1 MSLSKLVLVLSL
13 LIFALPEIHAAGST
27 KGGATDKSSSSSSSG
42 DSKKDGKG
50 KGEGKS
56 KNKMSLEGGLYTT
69 DKVSVVK
76 SNKGTRPVSIRT
88 E

>member
-13 LIFALPEIHAAGST
+13 LIFALPDIHAAGST
-27 KGGATDKSSSSSSSG
+27 KGGATEKSSKSSSGGSG
-42 DSKKDGKG
+42 KDGKG

-76 SNKGTRPVSIRT
+76 SNKGTRP
-88 E
+88 

>member
-13 LIFALPEIHAAGST
+13 LIFALPDIHAAGST
-27 KGGATDKSSSSSSSG
+27 KGGATEKSSKSSG
-42 DSKKDGKG
+42 GKDSKG

-76 SNKGTRPVSIRT
+76 SNKGTRPVSIIRT

>member
-1 MSLSKLVLVLSL
+1 MSLSKIVLVLSL
-13 LIFALPEIHAAGST
+13 LILALPNCQAAASA
-27 KGGATDKSSSSSSSG
+27 KPATTSKDAKSSDSG
-42 DSKKDGKG
+42 EKKE

-56 KNKMSLEGGLYTT
+56 KSKMSLEGGLYTT

-76 SNKGTRPVSIRT
+76 NNKGNRPVSIRT

>member
-1 MSLSKLVLVLSL
+1 MSLSKIVLVSVLSL
-13 LIFALPEIHAAGST
+13 LIFALPEVQTAATPKASASAS
-27 KGGATDKSSSSSSSG
+27 KAEKSG
-42 DSKKDGKG
+42 DGEKKE

-76 SNKGTRPVSIRT
+76 SNKGNRPVSIRT

>member
-42 DSKKDGKG
+42 GSSKDGKG
-50 KGEGKS
+50 KGLDGR
-56 KNKMSLEGGLYTT
+56 
-69 DKVSVVK
+69 DKIFDPK
-76 SNKGTRPVSIRT
+76 DL
-88 E
+88 

>member
-1 MSLSKLVLVLSL
+1 MSLSKIILVLSL
-13 LIFALPEIHAAGST
+13 LIFALPECQAAASA
-27 KGGATDKSSSSSSSG
+27 KPAAKDAKSSDSG
-42 DSKKDGKG
+42 EKKE

-56 KNKMSLEGGLYTT
+56 KSKMSLEGGLYTT

-76 SNKGTRPVSIRT
+76 NNKGNRPVSIRT

>member
-1 MSLSKLVLVLSL
+1 MSLSKIVLVLSL
-13 LIFALPEIHAAGST
+13 LLFALPECQAATGS
-27 KGGATDKSSSSSSSG
+27 ASASKSSTEKSSDKG
-42 DSKKDGKG
+42 EKKE

-76 SNKGTRPVSIRT
+76 SNKGNRP
-88 E
+88 